1 MERFGVT
8 RIVDRHAW
16 PEAPQGAGHGE
27 FPQRIA
33 RGIRLVVLDVD
44 GVLTDGT
51 VYIGQTA
58 GGEDVELKRF
68 DIQDGLALKLL
79 RAAGVEVALV
89 SGRSSA
95 ATVRRAQEL
104 GIPCH
109 QDDDANKLP
118 VVNSIMERLGLEWTQ
133 VAMVGDDL
141 PDLPVMS
148 RVGFPVAVANA
159 VPEVGRVALWSTERG
174 GGRGAVR
181 EFVRALLLAQGDWDR
196 VVAEYCA
203 ARTDG

>member
-1 MERFGVT
+1 MERFGVR

-27 FPQRIA
+27 FPQGIA
-33 RGIRLVVLDVD
+33 LGIRLVVLDVD

-68 DIQDGLALKLL
+68 DIQDGLALELL

-95 ATVRRAQEL
+95 ASASPWTASPRA
-104 GIPCH
+104 
-109 QDDDANKLP
+109 
-118 VVNSIMERLGLEWTQ
+118 
-133 VAMVGDDL
+133 
-141 PDLPVMS
+141 
-148 RVGFPVAVANA
+148 FP
-159 VPEVGRVALWSTERG
+159 P
-174 GGRGAVR
+174 
-181 EFVRALLLAQGDWDR
+181 LLLAPLESR
-196 VVAEYCA
+196 
-203 ARTDG
+203 